1 MIQGSKGIEACP
13 RAKTRWAGAV
23 PKKHNP
29 DSRSNERFGEPHI
42 LRFAEA
48 LIIKIWLNWKSI
60 VLCE

>member
-1 MIQGSKGIEACP
+1 MIRGAMIQGRKEIE
-13 RAKTRWAGAV
+13 AGAV